1 MKFGVSSFFVTH
13 TFLCLEDT
21 TIKDQQLL
29 NEQIREREIRVID
42 SEGNQLGIMSSRDAL
57 NIAIEKELD
66 LVMIS
71 PQAKPPVCKIMDYGK
86 FKYEMIKKAKEAK
99 KNQKVVEMKEIWL
112 SATIDTNDLLTK
124 AKQAEKFLKS
134 GDRVRVSIRLKGRQ
148 MARPEIGIKVMEEFI
163 EILKE
168 TATVDKKP
176 SLEGRS
182 IAMILNPPSAKK

>member
-1 MKFGVSSFFVTH
+1 LCGIFVCATL
-13 TFLCLEDT
+13 FICSQEDT
-21 TIKDQQLL
+21 VIKELQT
-29 NEQIREREIRVID
+29 NTQIRDREIRLIGAD
-42 SEGNQLGIMSSRDAL
+42 GQQLGIVSAYEAQR
-57 NIAIEKELD
+57 IADDDGLD
-66 LVMIS
+66 LVKIS
-71 PQAKPPVCKIMDYGK
+71 PNSVPPVCKIMDYGK

-124 AKQAEKFLKS
+124 AKQAEKFLKG

-163 EILKE
+163 EVLKE

>member
-1 MKFGVSSFFVTH
+1 
-13 TFLCLEDT
+13 
-21 TIKDQQLL
+21 
-29 NEQIREREIRVID
+29 
-42 SEGNQLGIMSSRDAL
+42 MSSRDAL
-57 NIAIEKELD
+57 GIAMEKELD

-124 AKQAEKFLKS
+124 AKQAEKFLKG

-163 EILKE
+163 EVLKE
-168 TATVDKKP
+168 TATADKKP

>member
-1 MKFGVSSFFVTH
+1 
-13 TFLCLEDT
+13 
-21 TIKDQQLL
+21 
-29 NEQIREREIRVID
+29 
-42 SEGNQLGIMSSRDAL
+42 MSSRDAL
-57 NIAIEKELD
+57 GIAMEKELD

-124 AKQAEKFLKS
+124 AKQAEKFLKG

-163 EILKE
+163 EVLKE

-176 SLEGRS
+176 SLEGSS

>member
-1 MKFGVSSFFVTH
+1 M
-13 TFLCLEDT
+13 
-21 TIKDQQLL
+21 KDQQLL

-57 NIAIEKELD
+57 GIAMEKELD

-124 AKQAEKFLKS
+124 AKQAEKFLKG

-163 EILKE
+163 EVLKE

>member
-1 MKFGVSSFFVTH
+1 
-13 TFLCLEDT
+13 
-21 TIKDQQLL
+21 
-29 NEQIREREIRVID
+29 
-42 SEGNQLGIMSSRDAL
+42 MSSRDAL
-57 NIAIEKELD
+57 GIAMEKELD

-124 AKQAEKFLKS
+124 AKQAEKFLKG

-163 EILKE
+163 EVLKE

>member
-1 MKFGVSSFFVTH
+1 MKFGVGNCFVTH
-13 TFLCLEDT
+13 IFLCLEDT

-57 NIAIEKELD
+57 NIAMEKELD

-124 AKQAEKFLKS
+124 AKQAEKFLKG